1 MQAVLR
7 GKYGER
13 EDKQRK
19 IYTYKKSEK
28 YISIHEI
35 KKK

>member
-13 EDKQRK
+13 RQAKKD
-19 IYTYKKSEK
+19 IYYKKSEK